1 MKVWT
6 VVLQTMP
13 YQCSVQPACS
23 QDQQSITI
31 EAWWY
36 LSATNIA
43 AILRRMQPSDI
54 AASDIAAAH
63 ICRNS
68 SGRFFSARMTVSS
81 IS

>member
-43 AILRRMQPSDI
+43 AILRRMQPRSQ
-54 AASDIAAAH
+54 
-63 ICRNS
+63 RYR
-68 SGRFFSARMTVSS
+68 GGLPRVWARGLC
-81 IS
+81 

>member
-31 EAWWY
+31 DAWWY
-36 LSATNIA
+36 LSATIS
-43 AILRRMQPSDI
+43 LPS
-54 AASDIAAAH
+54 
-63 ICRNS
+63 
-68 SGRFFSARMTVSS
+68 
-81 IS
+81 